1 MDINTEGLEQLIL
14 TVTEFFANF
23 DLKALNFE
31 GMESLLDKFYP
42 IINPF
47 WSFVNDILYTLF
59 GF

>member
-14 TVTEFFANF
+14 GFTEFIANF
-23 DLKALNFE
+23 DIKALNFE
-31 GMESLLDKFYP
+31 GMEALLDKFYP

-47 WSFVNDILYTLF
+47 WNFVNDILYTLF